1 MTVVEIIS
9 CVAGIVRILN
19 FASSLISRLRRIYRI
34 RRTYHIRR
42 KITDDGQ
49 PQPRY
54 FVLIVEDDQN
64 INLLTL

>member
-1 MTVVEIIS
+1 MTVVETIS
-9 CVAGIVRILN
+9 CVAGVVRILN
-19 FASSLISRLRRIYRI
+19 FAASLISRLRRF
-34 RRTYHIRR
+34 YHIRR

-54 FVLIVEDDQN
+54 FVLVVDDDQN

>member
-9 CVAGIVRILN
+9 CVSGVVRILS
-19 FASSLISRLRRIYRI
+19 FAASLISRLRRFYL
-34 RRTYHIRR
+34 IRR

-54 FVLIVEDDQN
+54 FVLVVDDDQN

>member
-34 RRTYHIRR
+34 RRTYHIRL